1 MEWLN
6 YHHLLYFW
14 MVARTGSVTA
24 ASKEL
29 GLTPPTV
36 SAQVRQL
43 EESIGER
50 LFHKR
55 GRRLVLTDMGHVA
68 FRYADEIF
76 GLGREMVETLRGRST
91 SRAPTLHVGISDLV
105 PKLITHRI
113 LEPVLELDP
122 PVRLVCHE
130 GKTSALLAALATH
143 DLDVVLAD
151 EPTPSHIS
159 VRAFN
164 HLLGTSGVT
173 FFARPELAEPLQTGF
188 PDSLDGQAML
198 LPMPNTPLRRGLD
211 SWLTQRGVAPRIVAE
226 FEDTALLKVF
236 GEKGAGTFAGPTAI
250 ADAIAEEFG
259 VVPIGATD
267 EVRESFYAITVHR
280 RLQHPAVVALSERAK
295 TRLF

>member
-43 EESIGER
+43 EESIGEH
-50 LFHKR
+50 LFRKR
-55 GRRLVLTDMGHVA
+55 GRRLVLTDMGQVA

-76 GLGREMVETLRGRST
+76 SLGREMVETLRGRST
-91 SRAPTLHVGISDLV
+91 SRAPSLHVGISDLV
-105 PKLITHRI
+105 PKLISHRI

-122 PVRLVCHE
+122 PVRLVCRE
-130 GKTSALLAALATH
+130 GKTSALLASLATH

-151 EPTPSHIS
+151 EPTPSNIS
-159 VRAFN
+159 VRAYN

-173 FFARPELAEPLQTGF
+173 FFAQPKVAKTLSAHFPEC
-188 PDSLDGQAML
+188 LDAHPML
-198 LPMPNTPLRRGLD
+198 LPIPNTPLRRSLD
-211 SWLTQRGVAPRIVAE
+211 TWFARHAIAPRIVAE

-236 GEKGAGTFAGPTAI
+236 GERGAGVFAGPTAI
-250 ADAIAEEFG
+250 SDAIVEEFG
-259 VVPIGATD
+259 VAPLGATD
-267 EVRESFYAITVHR
+267 EVRENFYVITAHR
-280 RLQHPAVVALSERAK
+280 RLQHPAVVALSKRAK

>member
-43 EESIGER
+43 EESIGEQ
-50 LFHKR
+50 LFRKR
-55 GRRLVLTDMGHVA
+55 GRRLVLTDMGQVA

-76 GLGREMVETLRGRST
+76 GLGRELVETLRGQST

-105 PKLITHRI
+105 PKLISHRI
-113 LEPVLELDP
+113 LEPLLELDP
-122 PVRLVCHE
+122 PIRLVCRE
-130 GKTSALLAALATH
+130 GKTGALLASLATH
-143 DLDVVLAD
+143 ELDVVLAD
-151 EPTPSHIS
+151 EPTPSNVS
-159 VRAFN
+159 VRAYN

-173 FFARPELAEPLQTGF
+173 FFARPDAAENLKRGF
-188 PDSLDGQAML
+188 PESLSGHPML
-198 LPMPNTPLRRGLD
+198 LPMPNTPLRRSLD
-211 SWLTQRGVAPRIVAE
+211 TWFARRSITPRVVAE

-236 GEKGAGTFAGPTAI
+236 GEKGAGAFAGPTAI
-250 ADAIAEEFG
+250 AGVIAEEYG
-259 VVPIGATD
+259 VVPIGETD
-267 EVRESFYAITVHR
+267 EVRESFYAITAHR
-280 RLQHPAVVALSERAK
+280 RLQHPAVVALSEQAK
-295 TRLF
+295 ARLF